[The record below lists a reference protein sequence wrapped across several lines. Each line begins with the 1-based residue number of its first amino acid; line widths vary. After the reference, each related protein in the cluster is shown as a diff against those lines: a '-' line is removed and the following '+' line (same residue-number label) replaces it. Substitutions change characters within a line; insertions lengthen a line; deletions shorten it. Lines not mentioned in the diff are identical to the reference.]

1 MAEMMSEAEVMAM
14 DEENQGPDDS
24 LFLAAIANAER
35 SSYGAD
41 GDTMLDAERARSIDD
56 YLGREYGN
64 EVEGRSHVIS
74 RDVYDTIEWIK
85 PSLLR
90 IFTAGD
96 EVAKFDPIGPED
108 EAQADQESDYINHVI
123 QDKNPWFTI
132 AYEWFTDALLTKN
145 AYAMA
150 YWDTSQQIETERYK
164 GLTEEQLTLIV
175 QDEAIEIVEHT
186 AVQDG
191 QPQPD
196 PATGQMMPPTLLHD
210 VVIKRTKEYSGVKIC
225 VLPPE
230 RCLVSE
236 AVTGMSVRD
245 ADFFEFWDMV
255 TISKLRAM
263 GFDIPDDIRD
273 DTGDNDTEEDIARD
287 QFNEES
293 FKRDAETNDPSMRK
307 VCLRILWIRYDY
319 DGDGLAELRH
329 VMKVGDTI
337 LYNEESSG
345 VQVASIVPTPLPHRH
360 PGLSVRDMVHDLQ
373 LIKTTIMRQM
383 LDNLY
388 LANNGRYGVS
398 DKVNLDDMLTSRPG
412 GVVRV
417 QGGIPGQEIFPL
429 VHPSIATQG
438 IETLAYIDQVREGR
452 TGTSRALNNV
462 DPNVLQKG
470 ISGVAVA
477 QLYSAAGQRLE
488 MIARVFAEGVKELFL
503 IVHEL
508 CIKHGHQ
515 QSVVRLRNQWIP
527 VNPSEWKRR
536 SDMRISVGLG
546 TGNKEQLMANLS
558 TILAAQKEAIQI
570 GITTPKQIYN
580 ALAELT
586 KAAGFAS
593 PSKFWTEPPDGPP
606 PPQQDP
612 NQAVIEG
619 QIQIETVKQQAE
631 TQRTQ
636 MEIESKERIAQA
648 EIQAKMQMEAMRA
661 KPADL
666 SGYQVKQ
673 KEGGEVVIA
682 KRETLEAEDMNQQQ
696 MQQLNELVQ
705 ALVQVAQTMQQ
716 SAQVMMMPK
725 RKIPTRDMNGRITH
739 VDEVPIQ

>member
-1 MAEMMSEAEVMAM
+1 MAEQMSEAEVMAA
-14 DEENQGPDDS
+14 DEENQGQDDS
-24 LFLAAIANAER
+24 LFLSAIANAER
-35 SSYGAD
+35 AAYGSD
-41 GDTMLDAERARSIDD
+41 GDTSLDAERARSIDD

-64 EVEGRSHVIS
+64 EVEGRSKVIS

-96 EVAKFDPIGPED
+96 EVAKFDPVGPED
-108 EAQADQESDYINHVI
+108 EGQADQESDYINYVI
-123 QDKNPWFTI
+123 QDKNPWFQI

-150 YWDTSQQIETERYK
+150 YWDTSTQIETERYK
-164 GLTEEQLTLIV
+164 GLTDDQMTLIA

-186 AVQDG
+186 AVQEG
-191 QPQPD
+191 QPELD
-196 PATGQMMPPTLLHD
+196 PQTGQMIPPTMLHD
-210 VVIKRTKEYSGVKIC
+210 VVIKRTKEYEGVKIC

-236 AVTGMSVRD
+236 SVTGMSVRE

-255 TISKLRAM
+255 TISKLREM
-263 GFDIPDDIRD
+263 GFDVPDDIRD
-273 DTGDNDTEEDIARD
+273 DTGDADTEEDIARD

-293 FKRDAETNDPSMRK
+293 FRKDAETNDPSMRK

-337 LYNEESSG
+337 LYNEESTG
-345 VQVASIVPTPLPHRH
+345 VQVAAIVPTPLPHRH

-412 GVVRV
+412 GIVRV
-417 QGGIPGQEIFPL
+417 QGGLPMQEIFPL
-429 VHPSIATQG
+429 THPTIATQG
-438 IETLAYIDQVREGR
+438 IETLAYIDSVREGR

-470 ISGVAVA
+470 VSGVAVA

-515 QSVVRLRNQWIP
+515 DAVVKLRNNWVTI
-527 VNPSEWKRR
+527 NPSEWKRR
-536 SDMRISVGLG
+536 SNMRISVGLG

-612 NQAVIEG
+612 NQAIIEG
-619 QIQIETVKQQAE
+619 NIAIEQVKQQSE

-648 EIQAKMQMEAMRA
+648 NIDKELQLASMKDDTGRL
-661 KPADL
+661 D
-666 SGYQVKQ
+666 GY
-673 KEGGEVVIA
+673 EVQSKDGKTVIA

-696 MQQLNELVQ
+696 MEQLNQLVQ
-705 ALVQVAQTMQQ
+705 ALVSVAQTMQQ

-725 RKIPTRDMNGRITH
+725 RKIPTRDNNGRITH
-739 VDEVPIQ
+739 VDEVPLQ

>member
-1 MAEMMSEAEVMAM
+1 MAEMNESEVMAA
-14 DEENQGPDDS
+14 DQENDIPDDS
-24 LFLAAIANAER
+24 LFLAAIKNAEQNA
-35 SSYGAD
+35 YGSD
-41 GDTMLDAERARSIDD
+41 GDTSLDAERARSIDD

-64 EVEGRSHVIS
+64 EVEGRSQVIS

-96 EVAKFDPIGPED
+96 EVAKFDPVGPED

-150 YWDTSQQIETERYK
+150 YWDTSTQIETERYRA
-164 GLTEEQLTLIV
+164 LSDEQLTLLA
-175 QDEAIEIVEHT
+175 QDQSIEIVEHT
-186 AVQDG
+186 AVPTGEIDPMTG
-191 QPQPD
+191 QPVI
-196 PATGQMMPPTLLHD
+196 AHD
-210 VVIKRTKEYSGVKIC
+210 VVIKRSKEYAGVKIC

-236 AVTGMSVRD
+236 SVPGMSVRN
-245 ADFFEFWDMV
+245 ADFFEYWDMK
-255 TISKLRAM
+255 TISELRQM
-263 GFDIPDDIRD
+263 GFDVPDDIRD
-273 DTGDNDTEEDIARD
+273 DSGDTDTEEDISRD

-293 FKRDAETNDPSMRK
+293 YRKDGTVNDPSLRK
-307 VCLRILWIRYDY
+307 VCFRVLWIRYDY

-345 VQVASIVPTPLPHRH
+345 VQVAAIVPTPLPHRH

-412 GVVRV
+412 GIVRV
-417 QGGIPGQEIFPL
+417 EGGIPGQEIFPL
-429 VHPSIATQG
+429 VHPTIATQG
-438 IETLAYIDQVREGR
+438 IETLAYIDSVREGR

-470 ISGVAVA
+470 VSGVAVA

-508 CIKHGHQ
+508 CIKHGHKE
-515 QSVVRLRNQWIP
+515 SVVKLRNEWVPI
-527 VNPSEWKRR
+527 NPSEWKRR

-593 PSKFWTEPPDGPP
+593 PSKFWTPPPDGPL

-612 NQAVIEG
+612 NQAIIEG
-619 QIQIETVKQQAE
+619 NIAIEQVKQQSE

-648 EIQAKMQMEAMRA
+648 EINARVQIEAMKA
-661 KPADL
+661 QQKAEPQAVVQLNTDEQMGNL
-666 SGYQVKQ
+666 SNQLR
-673 KEGGEVVIA
+673 EGQAESVQVIA
-682 KRETLEAEDMNQQQ
+682 QMMAEST
-696 MQQLNELVQ
+696 QQLTQ
-705 ALVQVAQTMQQ
+705 AASMMAQA
-716 SAQVMMMPK
+716 AQMMMIPK
-725 RKIPTRDMNGRITH
+725 RKVPTRDNTGRITH
-739 VDEVPIQ
+739 VDEVPLQ